1 MKETH
6 DSEKRHTSTRTLALN
21 EESLRK
27 FFIQN
32 PKLYF
37 YPDEEHFFSSRL
49 LLYSRRVLKVGSYKN
64 WSDSKEN
71 KNIIKTEDL
80 HLFVLRKS
88 QAAAKSFVYKKSST
102 DHQQQVNKPTQER

>member
-37 YPDEEHFFSSRL
+37 YPDEEHFFPVDYYYIVGE
-49 LLYSRRVLKVGSYKN
+49 YSR
-64 WSDSKEN
+64 WDH
-71 KNIIKTEDL
+71 IKTGL
-80 HLFVLRKS
+80 TRRKI
-88 QAAAKSFVYKKSST
+88 KI
-102 DHQQQVNKPTQER
+102 

>member
-1 MKETH
+1 MK
-6 DSEKRHTSTRTLALN
+6 ST
-21 EESLRK
+21 
-27 FFIQN
+27 FFPVDHYYIVG
-32 PKLYF
+32 
-37 YPDEEHFFSSRL
+37 E
-49 LLYSRRVLKVGSYKN
+49 YSRWDHVKN

-88 QAAAKSFVYKKSST
+88 QAAAKSFVYKKSSS